1 MSDVRTDINRALREA
16 DKPNPI
22 IETVKGVAAIGGGLA
37 VGTLAG
43 RAIMKRLQRGNL
55 TKNALD
61 HVRMNDAVHNVVK
74 GQSNYDRF
82 RSAQKARRK

>member
-22 IETVKGVAAIGGGLA
+22 IETAKGVAVVGGGLA
-37 VGTLAG
+37 LGALTG

-61 HVRMNDAVHNVVK
+61 HVRMNDAVV
-74 GQSNYDRF
+74 GQSNFDRF
-82 RSAQKARRK
+82 RSAQKVRRK